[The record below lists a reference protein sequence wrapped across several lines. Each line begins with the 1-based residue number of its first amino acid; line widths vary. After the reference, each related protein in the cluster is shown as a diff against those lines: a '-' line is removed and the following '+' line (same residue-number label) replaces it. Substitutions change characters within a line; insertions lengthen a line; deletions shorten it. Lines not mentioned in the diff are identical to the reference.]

1 MVETRP
7 EIVELT
13 RATRGTDLF
22 SVIEAAQYA
31 RVVEHE
37 ESEAGPDAAA
47 ADAFLAR
54 FTDCAEA
61 WESKT
66 PAEQA
71 ASLVRL
77 GEDLEA
83 LARVGLF
90 VYWAAPERDFVRD
103 AGEPH
108 CMPLAIIKVT
118 RQSDGPV
125 TLRLPSVVRV

>member
-1 MVETRP
+1 MVETSD

-37 ESEAGPDAAA
+37 ETETEKDAAA
-47 ADAFLAR
+47 VDAFLAR
-54 FTDCAEA
+54 FSECSEA

-66 PAEQA
+66 PTEQA
-71 ASLVRL
+71 ASLARL
-77 GEDLEA
+77 GEDLDA

-108 CMPLAIIKVT
+108 AMPLAVVKVA
-118 RQSDGPV
+118 RQSNAPV
-125 TLRLPSVVRV
+125 TVRLPSIVRV